1 MPDGLDD
8 KCGGC
13 SWSFTLSTSLG
24 GEEVSLEVTWPFGED
39 KEDTGFFLEPR
50 QRLVTGLS
58 TSLGGEEVSLE
69 VTWPFGE
76 DKEDTGF
83 FLEPR
88 QRLVTGPWILT
99 VPSDS
104 RGISLLQIEQFP
116 LLDESGM
123 DEIAALLAIE
133 VESGESYA

>member
-13 SWSFTLSTSLG
+13 SWSFTLSSSLSTSLG

-39 KEDTGFFLEPR
+39 A
-50 QRLVTGLS
+50 
-58 TSLGGEEVSLE
+58 
-69 VTWPFGE
+69 
-76 DKEDTGF
+76 GF

-104 RGISLLQIEQFP
+104 RGISLPQIEQFP

-133 VESGESYA
+133 VKSGESNA